1 EGAGTV
7 PGPAAVHVTTGG
19 GGGELSHGI
28 DLPEGRR
35 PGNDP
40 GVARGAEKTPT
51 GVRATM
57 NLLLLGAPGAGK
69 GTQGALIAERYGIPK
84 ISTGDLLREA
94 VREGTPLGQKAKSYM
109 DAGEL
114 VPDEVML
121 GLIQEVLTED
131 GTPDEAVERG
141 FVLDGFPRTLRQAE
155 GLDRLLDEIG
165 RPLDAVIVVSVPDDV
180 LIRRLS
186 GRRTCANCGAVYN
199 VYLEPPRTAGTC
211 DRCGGPLVE
220 RPDDTA
226 ATVRRRLEIYQEQT
240 EPLIAYYER
249 SRTPVYRVD
258 GDRPVEEVQR
268 AIMGLLES

>member
-1 EGAGTV
+1 
-7 PGPAAVHVTTGG
+7 
-19 GGGELSHGI
+19 
-28 DLPEGRR
+28 
-35 PGNDP
+35 
-40 GVARGAEKTPT
+40 
-51 GVRATM
+51 M

-121 GLIQEVLTED
+121 GLIREVLTGD
-131 GTPDEAVERG
+131 GGRGAQVERG
-141 FVLDGFPRTLRQAE
+141 FILDGFPRTLRQAE
-155 GLDRLLDEIG
+155 GLDRLLDAIG

-186 GRRTCANCGAVYN
+186 GRRTCADCGAVYN
-199 VYLEPPRTAGTC
+199 VYLEPPRTAGKC
-211 DRCGGPLVE
+211 DRCGGTLVE
-220 RPDDTA
+220 RPDDAA
-226 ATVRRRLEIYQEQT
+226 ATVRRRLEVYHEQT

-249 SRTPVYRVD
+249 SRTPVYRID

-268 AIMGLLES
+268 AIMGILES

>member
-1 EGAGTV
+1 
-7 PGPAAVHVTTGG
+7 
-19 GGGELSHGI
+19 
-28 DLPEGRR
+28 
-35 PGNDP
+35 
-40 GVARGAEKTPT
+40 
-51 GVRATM
+51 M

-69 GTQGALIAERYGIPK
+69 GTQGALLAERYGIPK

-94 VREGTPLGQKAKSYM
+94 VRQGTPLGQKAKSYM

-121 GLIQEVLTED
+121 GLIREVLAED
-131 GTPDEAVERG
+131 SSPDEKVERG

-165 RPLDAVIVVSVPDDV
+165 RPLDAVVVVSVPDDV

-186 GRRTCANCGAVYN
+186 GRRTCADCGAVYN
-199 VYLEPPRTAGTC
+199 VYLEPPRTPGTC
-211 DRCGGPLVE
+211 DRCGGALVE
-220 RPDDTA
+220 RPDDAA
-226 ATVRRRLEIYQEQT
+226 ATVRRRLEVYHEQT

-249 SRTPVYRVD
+249 SRTPVHRVD

-268 AIMGLLES
+268 AIMGMLES

>member
-1 EGAGTV
+1 
-7 PGPAAVHVTTGG
+7 
-19 GGGELSHGI
+19 
-28 DLPEGRR
+28 
-35 PGNDP
+35 
-40 GVARGAEKTPT
+40 
-51 GVRATM
+51 M

-69 GTQGALIAERYGIPK
+69 GTQGALLAERYGIPK